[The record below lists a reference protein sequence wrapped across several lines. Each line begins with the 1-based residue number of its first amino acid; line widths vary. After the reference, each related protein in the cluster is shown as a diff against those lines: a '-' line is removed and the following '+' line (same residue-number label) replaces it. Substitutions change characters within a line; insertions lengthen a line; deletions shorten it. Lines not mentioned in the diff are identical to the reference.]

1 MRAVALAF
9 AVALLAVAGCK
20 KEAAPE
26 GRAGAKMSPH
36 EMDRA
41 LEMCDGYVR
50 RLCACAAKD
59 PSLAGPCELAKSQPE
74 GIKMHIALL
83 KGARGPLNDEERR
96 MTEGEVRTFQQA
108 CVDADLE
115 LDPAKCPRVTAGPA
129 ATE

>member
-1 MRAVALAF
+1 MKLAFVIALA
-9 AVALLAVAGCK
+9 LAAAAGCRK
-20 KEAAPE
+20 EEAAPSA
-26 GRAGAKMSPH
+26 AGGPKMSPH

-41 LEMCDGYVR
+41 LEMCDGYVA

-59 PSLAGPCELAKSQPE
+59 PSLHDECELAKSQPE

-83 KGARGPLNDEERR
+83 KGARGPLNNEERR

-115 LDPAKCPRVTAGPA
+115 LEPANCPRLTAAPA
-129 ATE
+129 ATP